1 MNDVKSFEQTVQCAK
16 VSPIN
21 AIIFVIII
29 LNYVLCEPSH
39 AWDLV
44 QFSP

>member
-21 AIIFVIII
+21 ANHICDI

-39 AWDLV
+39 A
-44 QFSP
+44 

>member
-21 AIIFVIII
+21 AIIFVIYMYCVNLHMHGI
-29 LNYVLCEPSH
+29 
-39 AWDLV
+39 
-44 QFSP
+44 

>member
-21 AIIFVIII
+21 AR
-29 LNYVLCEPSH
+29 YTELCI
-39 AWDLV
+39 V
-44 QFSP
+44 

>member
-21 AIIFVIII
+21 AIIIICDYTELYI
-29 LNYVLCEPSH
+29 V
-39 AWDLV
+39 
-44 QFSP
+44 